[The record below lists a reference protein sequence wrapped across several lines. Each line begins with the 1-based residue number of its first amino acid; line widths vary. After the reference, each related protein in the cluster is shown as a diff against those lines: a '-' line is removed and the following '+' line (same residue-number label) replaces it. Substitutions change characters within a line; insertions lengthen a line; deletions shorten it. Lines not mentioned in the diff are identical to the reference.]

1 MTLAHKSPIVTS
13 IIFNL
18 IREVHFEKFKF
29 SKKETID
36 SNMVPK
42 LSSSIMN
49 RHGFQ
54 ESSHQTKFIKPLIIP
69 SFSLPV
75 KKEAT
80 SRVSTKQEIRP
91 ISKEIVPAKV
101 SDLKPK
107 IPDGFQES
115 IIEKD
120 KVVVSTQTINT
131 PLPISEIPIKSA
143 APVQR
148 VVSITP
154 LPTRTPQVAPIVPIN
169 LFQNPPNYGKL
180 NMLLKDPS
188 IQFIEC
194 LGPGQRVIITRNNQ
208 KQQTNIILVKEE
220 IKMLLDNLSAKT
232 RIPLITGVFRVAW
245 DRYIINAII
254 SDTLEPRFLIKVE
267 R

>member
-1 MTLAHKSPIVTS
+1 MTLAHRSPIVDS

-42 LSSSIMN
+42 LSYSIMG

-54 ESSHQTKFIKPLIIP
+54 ESSHQTKFVRPIIIP
-69 SFSLPV
+69 SFSSPV
-75 KKEAT
+75 KKEVNI
-80 SRVSTKQEIRP
+80 REPIPQEIKP
-91 ISKEIVPAKV
+91 IPREIMPTKV

-120 KVVVSTQTINT
+120 KVVVSTPKVNT
-131 PLPISEIPIKSA
+131 PLPISEIPIKSTA
-143 APVQR
+143 SVQR

-154 LPTRTPQVAPIVPIN
+154 LPIRTSHVAPLVPMN

-194 LGPGQRVIITRNNQ
+194 LGPGQRMIITRNNQ